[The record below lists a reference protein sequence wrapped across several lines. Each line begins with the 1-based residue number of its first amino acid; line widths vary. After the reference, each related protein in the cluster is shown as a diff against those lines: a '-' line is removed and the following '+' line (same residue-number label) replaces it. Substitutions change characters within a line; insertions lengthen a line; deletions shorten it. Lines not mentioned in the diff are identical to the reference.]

1 MWGNEV
7 TFLMRA
13 TERHGEFYTFAH
25 METMILYADSGST
38 KTEWLGRNGQTEV
51 FRHTTPGINP
61 FLMSS
66 EQIEQMLLAEPAL
79 MHVANDAHEIR
90 FYGAGCRG
98 TACHTVRT
106 ALERV
111 FKQAR
116 RIAVDSDLA
125 GAAWALFADGD
136 GIACILGTGSNS
148 GLFVAG
154 KLVAQVSPLGY
165 ILGDEGSGAV
175 LGRRLV
181 GDVLKGQLPPTLC
194 EEFLR
199 TYPLSTDEFVQ
210 RVYREPMPNRFLAS
224 FAPFLHKHRQEEA
237 VRQLLTEEFERFFRR
252 NVAAYQR
259 PDLPVGIVGSIAF
272 YFKQEVVEAAAHC
285 GFRVDKVMKGVYNL

>member
-1 MWGNEV
+1 
-7 TFLMRA
+7 
-13 TERHGEFYTFAH
+13 

-38 KTEWLGRNGQTEV
+38 KTEWMGHNGQTEV

-66 EQIEQMLLAEPAL
+66 EQIGQMLLAEPEL
-79 MHVANDAHEIR
+79 MRAAAHAHDIR

-98 TACHTVRT
+98 TACNTVRT

-111 FKQAR
+111 FKQALH
-116 RIAVDSDLA
+116 IVVDSDLA
-125 GAAWALFADGD
+125 GAAMALFGGGD

-181 GDVLKGQLPPTLC
+181 GDVLKRQMPDALC
-194 EEFLR
+194 QEFLG
-199 TYPLSTDEFVQ
+199 TYPLSADEFVQ

-237 VRQLLTEEFERFFRR
+237 VRRLLLEEFERFFKR

-259 PDLPVGIVGSIAF
+259 PDLPVGLVGSIAF
-272 YFKQEVVEAAAHC
+272 YFKEEVAEAAARC
-285 GFRVDKVMKGVYNL
+285 GLTVDKVMKGVFNL